1 MAVELRGIHSRN
13 FNPKRAHELADF
25 LVDTTRAPRSQE
37 QDGKDYYFTTR
48 EKFEGLIKQGG
59 FIEHAQF
66 GSNLYGTSF
75 KAVEAIEEAGK
86 VCILDIEMEVCYIFF
101 LSLTSHTPPP
111 SPS

>member
-1 MAVELRGIHSRN
+1 MCAR
-13 FNPKRAHELADF
+13 ELADC
-25 LVDTTRAPRSQE
+25 LVDTTRAPRGQE

-48 EKFEGLIKQGG
+48 EKFDGLIKQGG

-86 VCILDIEMEVCYIFF
+86 VCILDIEMEVCYISFPL
-101 LSLTSHTPPP
+101 LSSYTP
-111 SPS
+111 SPSNS